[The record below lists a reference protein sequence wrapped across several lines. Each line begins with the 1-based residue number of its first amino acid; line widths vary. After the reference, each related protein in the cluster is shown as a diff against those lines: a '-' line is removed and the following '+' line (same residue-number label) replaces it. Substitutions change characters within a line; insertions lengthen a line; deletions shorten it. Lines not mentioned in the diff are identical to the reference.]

1 MHKEL
6 IYIKKYVYR
15 FVIILLIIILA
26 TMVLYT
32 KFVLPSA
39 ITISE
44 KYTVESVN
52 REIKRAVESVIND
65 MGISQEDF
73 TTEIGEGKLSHI
85 NVNSILINSL
95 CNNVA
100 DELSKGISHIVIED
114 ARLPIGIFTGS
125 NLFTNVGFEIPIY
138 LQSAGEAIVDYES
151 EITSAGINQVAYSV
165 WLNVECRVAIVNPLW
180 RKEVIIKR
188 KIMII
193 NTIFNGDVPQGYM
206 FRDNN

>member
-1 MHKEL
+1 
-6 IYIKKYVYR
+6 
-15 FVIILLIIILA
+15 
-26 TMVLYT
+26 MVLYT